1 MRKLKNIE
9 PAKLSIF
16 FRIPNKFRK
25 LFRMKLYQKILG
37 ISIASLLTSIIIL
50 TFLTIYYRNEY
61 FFIVALAGI
70 LPVSLILTVIFMR
83 SYKNS
88 ALRKAFLIGMPIVLF
103 MSFIFELIGTYVFII
118 YLSYAILI
126 YLVAVNLFLHIFRYD
141 LNLVIVLFLL
151 ITGLYL
157 KRMHAAGSS
166 IIMTIS
172 LFLMAAFLILIALRS
187 FKIKDNRFLS
197 IVMFSCS
204 IILAFQFIAMVWKIQ
219 HWPGAGL
226 LLYISMPVFIIATLI
241 ILLTLPGSNFIEWTR
256 EQKKILLRGLLIPW
270 LFIIYILGS
279 TMLIPPYDE
288 FKPFFFLRDQ
298 DKKVHFDMK
307 DYEIE
312 NRNGLE

>member
-37 ISIASLLTSIIIL
+37 ISIL

-61 FFIVALAGI
+61 FIIVALAGI

-103 MSFIFELIGTYVFII
+103 MSFIFELIGTNQFII
-118 YLSYAILI
+118 LYLSYAILI